1 MPSALHTHPQ
11 SVIRTGIFGKEGIYK
26 EAEYQMM
33 NNEYR
38 ISSKELADRIDHTL
52 LSATAT
58 SEQIRRLCQEAK
70 DYGFYSVC
78 VNPRWVALA
87 IDELESS
94 EVKVCSVVSFPLGA
108 DSTRMKVGQA
118 ADLILYGVNEI
129 DMVADL
135 AAIAEQNGK
144 YLYAQLDAVLKTCRS
159 KSPAV
164 VLKVIIESAALSREQ
179 KLFACGTAEKCGV
192 DFIKTST
199 GFHPAGGA
207 TVEDVKLIKEAAA
220 NCKVKAAGGIKTAK
234 QALQMLEA
242 GADRIGTSSGVQII
256 KEFKAGQLQ

>member
-1 MPSALHTHPQ
+1 MTNSEH
-11 SVIRTGIFGKEGIYK
+11 
-26 EAEYQMM
+26 
-33 NNEYR
+33 R
-38 ISSKELADRIDHTL
+38 ISEEELAGRIDLTL
-52 LSATAT
+52 LEPTT
-58 SEQIRRLCQEAK
+58 TKEQIINLCDEAK
-70 DYGFYSVC
+70 TYGFYSVC
-78 VNPRWVALA
+78 VNPRWVSLA

-135 AAIAEQNGK
+135 AAIVEQDGK

-179 KLFACGTAEKCGV
+179 KLFACSVAEQCGV

-207 TVEDVKLIKEAAA
+207 TSEDVKLIKETAP
-220 NCKVKAAGGIKTAK
+220 NCKIKAAGGIKTAK
-234 QALQMLEA
+234 QALEMLSA
-242 GADRIGTSSGVQII
+242 GAERLGTSSGIQII
-256 KEFKAGQLQ
+256 NQLRAGQT